1 MQSPPDIYSLA
12 NKGIKYALR
21 TNPNLKGIELYFSLN
36 KDMNVKIE
44 ENSIKNNEVGYD
56 NGFCVRTLDRR
67 GALGFSFANRI
78 GEKKLLSVI
87 NNALKMMK
95 SGTPDPDFKE
105 LPPAF
110 NNYPNVKSLYDE
122 SINNLSIEESARYIE
137 NIIKI
142 CANDD
147 MAISQ
152 SGNFSTSIEHT
163 YIFNSNGLE
172 VYSKGSMCSIS
183 SHMIVRDK
191 ITNDTSF
198 GFEYQISR
206 HLDQIDAN
214 NVANIALKKA
224 KLNLNRKKI
233 KKINLPLILS
243 PQGTISLILKPL
255 AAAINAESYQYNRSF
270 LVGLRGEI
278 IGSEH
283 LNLEDNALYDR
294 AVGSS
299 SFDGEG
305 VPCQN
310 KKIITKGFFHKNGL
324 LHNYYTANKEG
335 VKSTGNAARS
345 SYTSVPQIGISNF
358 ELKPGNLSKDDLFD
372 GIKYGILL
380 NYTGDR
386 PNLTTGDFSG
396 LILQGNIIKNGEIK
410 DPLNET
416 MLTIN
421 LLNLFKKIEVISK
434 DSMTY
439 GSFQAP
445 YVKIN
450 EVQIVGSVN

>member
-1 MQSPPDIYSLA
+1 MQSQPDIYSLA
-12 NKGIKYALR
+12 NKGIKYAMR
-21 TNPNLKGIELYFSLN
+21 TNSNLKGIEIYFSLN

-44 ENSIKNNEVGYD
+44 ENSIKNNEMGYD
-56 NGFCVRTLDRR
+56 NGFCVRTLDSR

-78 GEKKLLSVI
+78 GEKKLLNVI

-95 SGTPDPDFKE
+95 SGTPDPDFIE

-122 SINNLSIEESARYIE
+122 AINNLSIEESASYID
-137 NIIKI
+137 IIKV
-142 CANDD
+142 CDNDD

-152 SGNFSTSIEHT
+152 SGNFSANIAHT
-163 YIFNSNGLE
+163 YIFNSNGIE
-172 VYSKGSMCSIS
+172 VYSKDTICSIS
-183 SHMIVRDK
+183 SHMIVKDK

-198 GFEYQISR
+198 GFEYHITR

-214 NVANIALKKA
+214 NIANIALKKA

-233 KKINLPLILS
+233 KKMNVPLILS

-270 LVGLRGEI
+270 LLGLQGKI

-283 LNLEDNALYDR
+283 LNVEDNALYDGS
-294 AVGSS
+294 VGSS

-310 KKIITKGFFHKNGL
+310 KKIITKGFFHENGL
-324 LHNYYTANKEG
+324 LHNYYTATKEG

-345 SYTSVPQIGISNF
+345 SYTSVPKIGISNF
-358 ELKPGNLSKDDLFD
+358 KLKSGNLSKNDLFD

-380 NYTGDR
+380 NYTGDQ

-396 LILQGNIIKNGEIK
+396 LILQGNIIENGEIK
-410 DPLNET
+410 EPLNET

-421 LLNLFKKIEVISK
+421 LLDLYKKIEAVSK
-434 DSMTY
+434 DSMIY
-439 GSFQAP
+439 GSLQAP
-445 YVKIN
+445 YVKFN